1 MKKLLQGRTR
11 QNRDGKIF
19 ESIDSSFIPIGS
31 TGGVPDENIEEPDK
45 FGYCILLDEKY
56 RITR

>member
-19 ESIDSSFIPIGS
+19 ESIDSSFIPNTYSTKKFFKEVEEQKNLQGS
-31 TGGVPDENIEEPDK
+31 N
-45 FGYCILLDEKY
+45 
-56 RITR
+56 